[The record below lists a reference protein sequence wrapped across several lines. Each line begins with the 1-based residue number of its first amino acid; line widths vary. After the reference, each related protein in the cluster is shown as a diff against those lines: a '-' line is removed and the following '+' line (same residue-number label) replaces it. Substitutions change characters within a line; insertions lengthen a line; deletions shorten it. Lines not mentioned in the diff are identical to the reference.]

1 MMMKMNKKVVAI
13 AAATAI
19 LTSMG
24 ANLVS
29 ASFAT
34 DTPVKDSN
42 FTVWKENEWINE
54 RGNSG
59 RIVLTP
65 GKTAADLNFA
75 WYSQSKGAPAVK
87 LATDAAMTQNVE
99 VFSGTACAIDRT
111 NGVETY
117 QASNKVTAKGAIAP
131 NTTYYYSYTDDL
143 ASGNWSE
150 PVRYQSK
157 GTESYQM
164 IYVGDPQVGASG
176 SDGQN
181 TIDDKNIAYDTYN
194 WNKTLTKAAQIAPNA
209 SFILSAGDQIDYS
222 NANNNAVRER
232 EYAGFLYPSLL
243 RSLPLATTIGNHESR
258 GDDYS
263 LHYNNPNTEA
273 NLGATASGSDYYFS
287 YGDALYIS
295 LNSNNRNVGEHA
307 KLMQQAIDSH
317 PDAKWKIVMFHHDIY
332 GSGAPHSDIDGANL
346 RILFAPLMDQFNI
359 DVCLTGHDHSYART
373 FQILDGKVVD
383 YGDGDQITDPDGT
396 MYLSAGSASGSKFYE
411 LNKVQQYFIA
421 ERNNTQLPTFSTI
434 DLTPNTFT
442 IRTYDYE
449 GNQYAEDFTI
459 VKNVDGTSMVGLMDE
474 AAGMDGSLYT
484 KPSFDRVDN
493 ALQAAHALLETEKD
507 GYPAELTE
515 NYDASNQ
522 GNNPNDP
529 LDYYGYA
536 QGEYAAEGSKK
547 LKEGY
552 SNFLDKTMDND
563 QQAISAE
570 ALADAYATLST
581 AMQDV
586 VKTDD
591 AEALAAAIDGAKK
604 LLEAAEEG
612 TGKGQYAIGSKA
624 VLQSAVQKAAGI
636 LDSEKSTGAQVKSA
650 IQELETA
657 VQTFEDG
664 KITEEAK
671 PSDPSTPADPEKPN
685 KPGASVPNTG
695 DPSSLAGIVTAAVTA
710 LAATGGLA
718 GIAVKRRRTK

>member
-1 MMMKMNKKVVAI
+1 MKMKMNKKAVAV
-13 AAATAI
+13 AAAAAI
-19 LTSMG
+19 LTSRG

-29 ASFAT
+29 AAFAT

-42 FTVWKENEWINE
+42 FTIWKEDEWVKE

-59 RIVLTP
+59 RMVLTP
-65 GKTAADLNFA
+65 GRTEADLNFA
-75 WYSQSKGAPAVK
+75 WYSQRKGAPAVK
-87 LATDAAMTQNVE
+87 LATDAAMTQNVK
-99 VFSGTACAIDRT
+99 VFNGTATAIDRT

-117 QASNKVTAKGAIAP
+117 QASNKVTANGAIAP

-143 ASGNWSE
+143 TSGGWSE
-150 PVRYQSK
+150 PVRYRSK
-157 GTESYQM
+157 GIDSYQM

-181 TIDDKNIAYDTYN
+181 TIDDKNVAYDTYN
-194 WNKTLTKAAQIAPNA
+194 WNKTLTKAAQIAPDA

-222 NANNNAVRER
+222 NADNNQIRER

-307 KLMQQAIDSH
+307 ELMQQAVDSH

-332 GSGAPHSDIDGANL
+332 GSGAPHTHIDRANL
-346 RILFAPLMDQFNI
+346 RILFAPLMDRFGI

-411 LNKVQQYFIA
+411 LNPVQQYFVA

-459 VKNVDGTSMVGLMDE
+459 VKNVEGASMVKLMDE
-474 AAGMDGSLYT
+474 AEKMDGSLYT
-484 KPSFDRVDN
+484 KPSFGRVDS
-493 ALQAAHALLETEKD
+493 ALQAAHAMLETGKD

-536 QGEYAAEGSKK
+536 QGGYAAEGSKK

-552 SNFLDKTMDND
+552 SKFLDKTMDNE
-563 QQAISAE
+563 QQAIPAQ
-570 ALADAYATLST
+570 ALADAYTTLST
-581 AMQDV
+581 AIQDV
-586 VKTDD
+586 VEKRD
-591 AEALAAAIDGAKK
+591 ADALASAIDSTKA
-604 LLEAAEEG
+604 LLETAQEG

-624 VLQSAVQKAAGI
+624 VLQAAVQKAEDI
-636 LDSEKSTGAQVKSA
+636 LHNEDSTGAQVKSA
-650 IQELETA
+650 IQELEAA
-657 VQTFEDG
+657 VQSFAEGKVAEDP
-664 KITEEAK
+664 K
-671 PSDPSTPADPEKPN
+671 PADPSKPAAPEKPN
-685 KPGASVPNTG
+685 KPGTSAPNTG
-695 DPSSLAGIVTAAVTA
+695 DPSSLLGIVSAAVTA

-718 GIAVKRRRTK
+718 GAAIKRRRTK

>member
-13 AAATAI
+13 AAAAAI

-24 ANLVS
+24 ANFVS

-42 FTVWKENEWINE
+42 FTIWKENEWVKE
-54 RGNSG
+54 RGDSG
-59 RIVLTP
+59 RMVLTP
-65 GKTAADLNFA
+65 GRTAADLNFA
-75 WYSQSKGAPAVK
+75 WYSHHKGAPAVK
-87 LATDAAMTQNVE
+87 FATDAAMTQNVK
-99 VFSGTACAIDRT
+99 VFSGTAAAIDRT

-117 QASNKVTAKGAIAP
+117 RASNKVTANGAIAP

-143 ASGNWSE
+143 ASGDWSE

-157 GTESYQM
+157 GIDSYQM

-181 TIDDKNIAYDTYN
+181 TIDDKNVAYDTYN

-307 KLMQQAIDSH
+307 ELMQQAMDSH

-346 RILFAPLMDQFNI
+346 RILFAPLMDQFGI

-383 YGDGDQITDPDGT
+383 YGDGDQIIDPDGT

-411 LNKVQQYFIA
+411 LNPVQQYFIA

-459 VKNVDGTSMVGLMDE
+459 VKNVEDASMVNLMDE
-474 AAGMDGSLYT
+474 AKKMDGSLYT
-484 KPSFDRVDN
+484 KPSFGRVDS
-493 ALQAAHALLETEKD
+493 ALQAANALLETDKD

-536 QGEYAAEGSKK
+536 QGGYAAEGSKK

-552 SNFLDKTMDND
+552 SKFLDKTMNNE

-570 ALADAYATLST
+570 ALANAYTVLST

-586 VKTDD
+586 VENSD
-591 AEALAAAIDGAKK
+591 ADALAAAIDSAAQ
-604 LLEAAEEG
+604 LLETAQEG

-624 VLQSAVQKAAGI
+624 VLQAAVQKAEGI
-636 LDSEKSTGAQVKSA
+636 LHDEGSTGAQVKSA
-650 IQELETA
+650 IQELEAA
-657 VQTFEDG
+657 VQSFADG
-664 KITEEAK
+664 KVTEDSQ
-671 PSDPSTPADPEKPN
+671 PTDPSKPADPEKPN
-685 KPGASVPNTG
+685 KPGTSAPNTG
-695 DPSSLAGIVTAAVTA
+695 DPTSLPGIVSAAVTA

-718 GIAVKRRRTK
+718 GAWIKSRRRK